1 MCPYALHA
9 ITKQKQIYDEMQHS
23 NRIWHSVIQ
32 YDRSKYK
39 CDAVNCGTQH
49 NKIWL
54 LVYSIHKQNQQS
66 NFFWLNVSLPQWKK
80 KNLQLF
86 CFCIY
91 VYLYVYV
98 SVWVCVCVYAISN
111 SIKPPRWHP
120 PHAFLSAGTFLQ
132 DAYCY
137 NRRAPDF
144 KLWRIHMLCLLLP
157 YQTVSQCRGCA
168 SSGT

>member
-1 MCPYALHA
+1 MRLTFHERLLPFTWVNICINTMNACTCLIGNVAYPLYLKCVLNVPLFLTGATYHDLTRCPYALHA

-23 NRIWHSVIQ
+23 NRIWHSMIQ

-39 CDAVNCGTQH
+39 CDAVNCGTQY

-80 KNLQLF
+80 QNVQLF

-91 VYLYVYV
+91 VYVYVY
-98 SVWVCVCVYAISN
+98 VCVCVCG
-111 SIKPPRWHP
+111 WV
-120 PHAFLSAGTFLQ
+120 G
-132 DAYCY
+132 
-137 NRRAPDF
+137 
-144 KLWRIHMLCLLLP
+144 
-157 YQTVSQCRGCA
+157 
-168 SSGT
+168 